1 MTTVVFSIFLY
12 RNEVTI
18 CRWDL
23 YFVFFFFF
31 YSILF
36 PYLILCLFYHCELA
50 DGLYFCSYCR
60 GNVMIT
66 FRESCL

>member
-1 MTTVVFSIFLY
+1 
-12 RNEVTI
+12 
-18 CRWDL
+18 WDL

-31 YSILF
+31 YSILILF
-36 PYLILCLFYHCELA
+36 PYLILCPFYHCELA

-66 FRESCL
+66 FRESCYDGIKFIGVNKITHK